1 MGKLIFITGGV
12 RSGKSSYAVEL
23 AQQLSHD
30 VAFLA
35 TASSGDEEMKQRIK
49 HHQKNRPSH
58 WITIEEQRDVAY
70 QLKKINAPRQV
81 VIVDCLTLLISN
93 LLDSFSLDSF
103 SDEEILHQIKKITRD
118 AKMFNLTTIV
128 ISNEVGWGIVP
139 VHPLG
144 RRFRDLSGQ
153 ASQILAHYANEV
165 YLMVSGI
172 PLKIKPRSPDG

>member
-1 MGKLIFITGGV
+1 MSKLIFITGGV

-23 AQQLSHD
+23 AQQLSSD

-49 HHQKNRPSH
+49 HHQRNRPSH
-58 WITIEEQRDVAY
+58 WITIEEQRDVAS
-70 QLKKINAPRQV
+70 QLKEINTPGRV
-81 VIVDCLTLLISN
+81 IIVDCLTLLISN
-93 LLDSFSLDSF
+93 LLDSL
-103 SDEEILHQIKKITRD
+103 SDEEILHQIRKIPRY
-118 AKMFNLTTIV
+118 AEMFNLTTIV

-139 VHPLG
+139 THPLG

-153 ASQILAHYANEV
+153 ASQILAHYAKEV
-165 YLMVSGI
+165 YLMLSGI

>member
-23 AQQLSHD
+23 SQQLSHD
-30 VAFLA
+30 VVFLA

-49 HHQKNRPSH
+49 HHQKNRPPY
-58 WITIEEQRDVAY
+58 WVTVEEQRDVAY

-93 LLDSFSLDSF
+93 LLDSFS
-103 SDEEILHQIKKITRD
+103 DEEILHQIRKITQY

-139 VHPLG
+139 VHFLG